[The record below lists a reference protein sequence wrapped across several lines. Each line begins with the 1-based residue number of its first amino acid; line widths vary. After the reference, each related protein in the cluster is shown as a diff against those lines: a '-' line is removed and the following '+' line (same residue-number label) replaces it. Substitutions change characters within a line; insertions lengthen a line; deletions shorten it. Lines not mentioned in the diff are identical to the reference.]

1 MNSFEWQGLQARGA
15 DVAWLAQ
22 ALQAARADTLQTFAC
37 YLAGLPAT
45 STQPALQ
52 VPRVPEFNPPLW
64 ELGHIGWFQTLWL
77 ARNPQWR
84 LGVRADPQVAR
95 LPSQLAGLG
104 ALGALGA
111 FGSFNSFDSCDPA
124 DALYDSSCVPHASRW
139 QLPLPAPEQAQ
150 AELSAQ
156 LTQTLALLA
165 QAEAGA
171 AQQYFF
177 RLALLHEDM
186 HHEAALYM
194 AQSLGLAIADARWQP
209 QRLTRARDAVELAAT
224 DWRLGQDAGDGFA
237 FDNELG
243 RCELKLPASAIDVR
257 VVSWAEYLPFVEAGG
272 YAQPQWW
279 SAAGRAWLQEEAQ
292 PLRQA
297 PRYLRKPLGAD
308 GWQVQRWGQWQHLD
322 TALAACHLS
331 AFEAEAWC
339 AWSGR
344 RLPSEVEWERA
355 AQTLGP
361 AFHWG
366 QVWEWTSSDFLPFD
380 GFEPHPYRDY
390 SAPWFGQR
398 RVLRGASFMTQ
409 PRMRHLHYRN
419 FFAAN
424 RTDLAGGFRSCSREP
439 SPT

>member
-1 MNSFEWQGLQARGA
+1 MNSFEWQGLQARGL
-15 DVAWLAQ
+15 DSAWLAQ
-22 ALQAARADTLQTFAC
+22 ALQAARADTLQTFAR
-37 YLAGLPAT
+37 YVAALPAT
-45 STQPALQ
+45 ATQPALQ
-52 VPRVPEFNPPLW
+52 VPLQAEFNPPLW

-77 ARNPQWR
+77 ARNPRWR
-84 LGVRADPQVAR
+84 LG
-95 LPSQLAGLG
+95 SMAGSM
-104 ALGALGA
+104 ASSMAHEA
-111 FGSFNSFDSCDPA
+111 TDPA
-124 DALYDSSCVPHASRW
+124 DALYDSSRVPHASRW
-139 QLPLPAPEQAQ
+139 QLALPTAEQTQ

-165 QAEAGA
+165 QADTSD

-194 AQSLGLAIADARWQP
+194 AQSLGLLITDARWQP
-209 QRLTRARDAVELAAT
+209 QRLMRARDAVELVAT
-224 DWRLGQDAGDGFA
+224 DWRLGQGAGHGFV

-243 RCELKLPASAIDVR
+243 HCDVNLPASAIDLR

-279 SAAGRAWLQEEAQ
+279 SEAGWAWLQEDGQ
-292 PLRQA
+292 PPHQA
-297 PRYLRKPLGAD
+297 PRYVRKQLGAD

-344 RLPSEVEWERA
+344 RLPNEAEWERA
-355 AQTLGP
+355 AQTLGSS
-361 AFHWG
+361 FHWG
-366 QVWEWTSSDFLPFD
+366 QVWEWTSSNFLPFE
-380 GFEPHPYRDY
+380 GFEPHPYLDY

-398 RVLRGASFMTQ
+398 RVLRGASFLTQ

-419 FFAAN
+419 FFAPG
-424 RTDLAGGFRSCSREP
+424 RTDMAGGFRSCSLQAA
-439 SPT
+439 ST

>member
-15 DVAWLAQ
+15 DVGWLAQ

-37 YLAGLPAT
+37 YLAALPAT
-45 STQPALQ
+45 ATQPALQ
-52 VPRVPEFNPPLW
+52 VPLLPEFNPPLW
-64 ELGHIGWFQTLWL
+64 ELGHIGWFQTVWL

-84 LGVRADPQVAR
+84 LGVRADPQVTR
-95 LPSQLAGLG
+95 LPSRPDGLG
-104 ALGALGA
+104 PL
-111 FGSFNSFDSCDPA
+111 DPA
-124 DALYDSSCVPHASRW
+124 DALYDSSHVPHASRW
-139 QLPLPAPEQAQ
+139 QLKLPAPEQAQ

-194 AQSLGLAIADARWQP
+194 AQSLGLAIADARWRP
-209 QRLTRARDAVELAAT
+209 QRLTLARDAVELAAT
-224 DWRLGQDAGDGFA
+224 DWRLGQDSGQGAGHGFA

-243 RCELKLPASAIDVR
+243 HCKVNLPASAIDLR

-279 SAAGRAWLQEEAQ
+279 SAAGWAWLQEPAQ
-292 PLRQA
+292 QPHQA
-297 PRYLRKPLGAD
+297 PRYLRKQVGAG
-308 GWQVQRWGQWQHLD
+308 GWQVQRWGQWQALD

-344 RLPSEVEWERA
+344 RLPSEAEWERA
-355 AQTLGP
+355 AQTLGS

-366 QVWEWTSSDFLPFD
+366 QVWEWTSSDFLPFE

-409 PRMRHLHYRN
+409 PRMRHVHYRN
-419 FFAAN
+419 FFAPG
-424 RTDLAGGFRSCSREP
+424 RTDMAGGFRSCSRQAA
-439 SPT
+439 ST

>member
-1 MNSFEWQGLQARGA
+1 MNSFEWQGLQARGC
-15 DVAWLAQ
+15 DSTWLAQ

-37 YLAGLPAT
+37 YAAALPAT
-45 STQPALQ
+45 ASKPALR
-52 VPRVPEFNPPLW
+52 VPLRPEFNLPLW
-64 ELGHIGWFQTLWL
+64 ELGHIGWFQTIWL

-84 LGVRADPQVAR
+84 LGVRADPKAAR
-95 LPSQLAGLG
+95 CPSQPEWLG
-104 ALGALGA
+104 AL
-111 FGSFNSFDSCDPA
+111 DPA
-124 DALYDSSCVPHASRW
+124 DALYDSSAVPHASRW
-139 QLPLPAPEQAQ
+139 QLQLPNAEQSQ

-165 QAEAGA
+165 QAEVGA

-194 AQSLGLAIADARWQP
+194 AQSLGVPVTDARWQP
-209 QRLTRARDAVELAAT
+209 QRLTAERDAAELAAT
-224 DWRLGQDAGDGFA
+224 EWRLGQVLGQDPGHGFA

-243 RCELKLPASAIDVR
+243 RCESSLPASAIDLR
-257 VVSWAEYLPFVEAGG
+257 VVSWADYLPFVEAGG
-272 YAQPQWW
+272 YAQRQWW
-279 SAAGRAWLQEEAQ
+279 SAAGWEFLQHGLQGGQ
-292 PLRQA
+292 PQQA
-297 PRYLRKPLGAD
+297 PRYLRRQLAASQA
-308 GWQVQRWGQWQHLD
+308 WQVQRWGRWQTLD

-344 RLPSEVEWERA
+344 RLPSEAEWERA

-361 AFHWG
+361 DFHWG

-380 GFEPHPYRDY
+380 GFEPHPYLDY

-409 PRMRHLHYRN
+409 PRMHHLHYRN
-419 FFAAN
+419 FFAPE
-424 RTDLAGGFRSCSREP
+424 RTDLAGGFRSCSRQP
-439 SPT
+439 AST